1 MHIIVKNKFLYFKHY
16 KVKCAV
22 GKRGIDLKKKEG
34 DLITPKGTYKIKKIL
49 YRKDKLK
56 NLKSKLKKIIIN
68 KKMGWCDD
76 AKSEQYNKLIKL
88 PFGYSH
94 EKIWRNDSMYDIII
108 IIDFNMSPVRAN
120 KGSAIFI
127 HVAKRGFTPTKGCIA
142 IKKKVLMQIVSEINK
157 KTKVLIS

>member
-88 PFGYSH
+88 PFDYSH